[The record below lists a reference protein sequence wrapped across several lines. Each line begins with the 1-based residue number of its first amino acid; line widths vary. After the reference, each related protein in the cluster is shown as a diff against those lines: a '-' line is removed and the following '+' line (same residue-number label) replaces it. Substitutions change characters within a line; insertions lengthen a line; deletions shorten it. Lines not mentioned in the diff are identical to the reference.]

1 MNSEWHNASMKEPC
15 PICHHTDWC
24 TMSNDGAVC
33 VCRRVES
40 DRPAK
45 SGMGWIHSLRE
56 NGTSKTFGTS
66 GTAWA
71 RVTRGA
77 REARVVTPDFGDV
90 HRAFD
95 GHPDL
100 QEGMA
105 FGLGLD
111 GAAFAAMDVR
121 YNARLECMSFPM
133 RDAHGKITG
142 LRYRHLGTGKK
153 WSAKGSK
160 DGLFYASTARP
171 ESAPYHSTESNDELV
186 IVEGPTDTAAA
197 LAIGLNAV
205 GRSSCMTGAA
215 LLREYIRARRIR
227 RVTVV
232 ADGDEPHYRPNGSW
246 WRPGLDGAKRL
257 VQGLGVAARIVL
269 PPPGI
274 KDFRDWYRS
283 GKIDRERFWRIA
295 SGAKWRLGQDQNST
309 VWV

>member
-1 MNSEWHNASMKEPC
+1 MNSEWHNASKKEPC

-45 SGMGWIHSLRE
+45 SGMGWIHSLRSNVGVWKYG
-56 NGTSKTFGTS
+56 NGGMRK
-66 GTAWA
+66 WVNA
-71 RVTRGA
+71 RQPLPHPSA
-77 REARVVTPDFGDV
+77 PDFAAL
-90 HRAFD
+90 HAAFD

-160 DGLFYASTARP
+160 DGLFYAANGFARGDA
-171 ESAPYHSTESNDELV
+171 SKSGRELV

-215 LLREYIRARRIR
+215 LLREFIRARRIR

-295 SGAKWRLGQDQNST
+295 SGAKWMIGD
-309 VWV
+309 

>member
-1 MNSEWHNASMKEPC
+1 MNSEWHNASKKEPC

-45 SGMGWIHSLRE
+45 SGMGWIHSLRSNVGVWKYG
-56 NGTSKTFGTS
+56 NGGMRKWGNVGQPTSRS
-66 GTAWA
+66 SA
-71 RVTRGA
+71 
-77 REARVVTPDFGDV
+77 PDFAAL
-90 HRAFD
+90 HAAFD

-160 DGLFYASTARP
+160 DGLFYASTGFARGDA
-171 ESAPYHSTESNDELV
+171 SKSGRELV

-215 LLREYIRARRIR
+215 LLREFIRARRIR

>member
-1 MNSEWHNASMKEPC
+1 MNSEWHNASKKEPC

-45 SGMGWIHSLRE
+45 SGMGWIHRLGVEKRCRC
-56 NGTSKTFGTS
+56 
-66 GTAWA
+66 
-71 RVTRGA
+71 RVEHKNSTLHLA
-77 REARVVTPDFGDV
+77 STPTPNFAAL
-90 HRAFD
+90 HAAFD

-160 DGLFYASTARP
+160 DGLFYAANGFAR
-171 ESAPYHSTESNDELV
+171 EDASKSGRELV

-295 SGAKWRLGQDQNST
+295 SGAKWMIGD
-309 VWV
+309 

>member
-1 MNSEWHNASMKEPC
+1 MNSEWHNASKKEPC

-45 SGMGWIHSLRE
+45 SGMGWIHSLRSNVGVWKYG
-56 NGTSKTFGTS
+56 NGGMRK
-66 GTAWA
+66 WVNA
-71 RVTRGA
+71 RQPLPHPSA
-77 REARVVTPDFGDV
+77 PDFAAL
-90 HRAFD
+90 HAAFD

-160 DGLFYASTARP
+160 DGLFYAANGFARGDA
-171 ESAPYHSTESNDELV
+171 SKSGRELV

-295 SGAKWRLGQDQNST
+295 SGAKWMIGD
-309 VWV
+309 

>member
-1 MNSEWHNASMKEPC
+1 MNSEWHNASKKEPC

-45 SGMGWIHSLRE
+45 SGMGWIHSLRSNVGVWKYG
-56 NGTSKTFGTS
+56 NGGMRK
-66 GTAWA
+66 WVNA
-71 RVTRGA
+71 RQPLPHPSA
-77 REARVVTPDFGDV
+77 PDFAAL
-90 HRAFD
+90 HAAFD

-160 DGLFYASTARP
+160 DGLFYAGNGLARGDA
-171 ESAPYHSTESNDELV
+171 SKSGRELV

-295 SGAKWRLGQDQNST
+295 SGAKWMIGD
-309 VWV
+309 